1 MGLYK
6 RINLQRNRSPV
17 QKFNLLLFLLV
28 VSTKNFCQKTVFI
41 EKYTLPAEIKA
52 GQVIIEM
59 PFGYSNILKV
69 SGDTA
74 GLKTAGDIFIDVA
87 CTDYPINASL
97 VALNKSRV
105 ASFLKRFPFVEEGQ
119 LAQVNFFQQTDGE
132 QREKAMTM
140 FHGLNIK
147 FRPKQSAENAKV
159 EVVKLE
165 DIVKTGSTV
174 IPIAIGT
181 KPPTVIKKTD
191 SATAALERLYAARP
205 RKVQNGKTYVL
216 VGRGGIVSS
225 DFDVPKKSPL
235 DSFVIREPKDALDEG
250 LINKSEY
257 KEFKTSTSIRIYV
270 PHWVSEDILIPKKTV
285 QVAEKPV
292 VTINRNKI
300 PDTSIL
306 TILDRM
312 KWQNTT
318 IVGDVTGSMYKYT
331 AQLLLWVKANPI
343 GSKSKNFV
351 FFNDGDDMPD
361 KDKKTGSTGGIY
373 YKNCNTYA
381 EVENLITST
390 MLKGNGGDYPENNIE
405 ALLKAEKAFPASEF
419 QVMIADNWAAIK
431 DKVLWL
437 QLTKPVRIVVCG
449 ATEFNINI
457 DYLNLA
463 RITKGSVHLMESD
476 LYNLSGLK
484 EGEIL
489 KVGKN
494 NFVVKNGMFVET
506 GYEYN
511 K

>member
-1 MGLYK
+1 M
-6 RINLQRNRSPV
+6 
-17 QKFNLLLFLLV
+17 QKFSLLLFILL
-28 VSTKNFCQKTVFI
+28 VSTKSFCQKTVFI

-52 GQVIIEM
+52 GQVIVEM

-119 LAQVNFFQQTDGE
+119 LAQVNFFQQTDGAL
-132 QREKAMTM
+132 RERAMTM

-147 FRPKQSAENAKV
+147 FRPKQTIENVKK

-174 IPIAIGT
+174 TVA
-181 KPPTVIKKTD
+181 KPPTVTKKPD
-191 SATAALERLYAARP
+191 SATAALERIYAARP
-205 RKVQNGKTYVL
+205 HKVQNGKTFVL
-216 VGRGGIVSS
+216 VGRGDILSS
-225 DFDVPKKSPL
+225 DYDLPKKTPL
-235 DSFVIREPKDALDEG
+235 DSFVVREPKDALAEG
-250 LINKSEY
+250 LITKSDY
-257 KEFKTSTSIRIYV
+257 KEFKTSTSIRIYI
-270 PHWVSEDILIPKKTV
+270 PRWVSEEVLIPKKITPA
-285 QVAEKPV
+285 QERPFI
-292 VTINRNKI
+292 TINKNKI

-306 TILDRM
+306 RILDRTR
-312 KWQNTT
+312 WQNTT
-318 IVGDVTGSMYKYT
+318 IVSDVTSSMYTYT
-331 AQLLLWVKANPI
+331 AQLLLWVKASPI

-351 FFNDGDDMPD
+351 FFNDGDNMPD
-361 KDKKTGSTGGIY
+361 KDKKIGSTGGIY
-373 YKNCNTYA
+373 YKSCNTYA
-381 EVENLITST
+381 EVETLLKST
-390 MLKGNGGDYPENNIE
+390 MLKGAGGDGPENNIE
-405 ALLKAEKAFPASEF
+405 ALLKAEQAFPATDY
-419 QVMIADNWAAIK
+419 QVMIADNWAPIK
-431 DKVLWL
+431 DKLLWL

-449 ATEFNINI
+449 ATEFNVNI

-463 RITKGSVHLMESD
+463 RITNGSVHLMETD

-494 NFVVKNGMFVET
+494 NFVIKNGVFIET
-506 GYEYN
+506 GYDYN